1 MDDSHVNMYKVVV
14 VGDGGVGKSAITIQL
29 TQGHFITEYDPTIEN
44 SYRKPMTIDNDVCVL
59 DILDTAGQEEYAAMR
74 DQYFRSGHGFI
85 IVFSVVDRPTFENVQ
100 NYRSQILKVKE
111 EPSYPMVIC
120 ANKVDIPD
128 REVQMK
134 EGQDLARTFNIPYLE
149 TSAKLRQ
156 NIEPAFIAIVQEIKK
171 HKPATDNEVQR
182 LGSKETTKAAKP
194 AKKEAAKGGK
204 KGGGCNIL

>member
-1 MDDSHVNMYKVVV
+1 MNDSHVETYKVVV

-59 DILDTAGQEEYAAMR
+59 DILDTAGQEEYSAMR

-85 IVFSVVDRPTFENVQ
+85 VVYSVVDRPTFENIQ

-111 EPSYPMVIC
+111 EPSYPMVMC
-120 ANKVDIPD
+120 ANKVDIPERD
-128 REVQMK
+128 VQQK

-156 NIEPAFIAIVQEIKK
+156 NIEPTFIAIVQEIKK
-171 HKPATDNEVQR
+171 HKPSTDNEVVRIQ
-182 LGSKETTKAAKP
+182 GKGGKAKP
-194 AKKEAAKGGK
+194 AKGK
-204 KGGGCNIL
+204 KEGGGCNIL